1 MQRSSSIGSAPLTNL
16 SDSPS
21 GSASISSTLLI
32 WLVLV
37 GISLLLLG
45 LGGLLQWVWMQ
56 LPALLLLLL
65 LTLWRLFPAQ
75 FQQFSHWLQSSW
87 DQALAWVLLLLGL
100 NLGFR
105 LSGLQ
110 ALLLSWQQQLGWE
123 GVGALG
129 DAFGAAGQILIAI
142 LAAYIAWRQYVI
154 SKELTTQQN
163 QITQQQT
170 IDSYFEGIST
180 LILDPQ
186 GQLEDWPLERAIA
199 EGRTAAILTGLD
211 PTGKAKILRFLSS
224 ANLLSPLR
232 RDDHLGRP
240 ILDGKGGYQR
250 DRLRGIRV
258 VNLRSFL
265 EGADLQGTD
274 LRGVDLSDIGLE
286 RANLSRCLLSYA
298 NLSGSDLR
306 CAHLGGASL
315 YKALLFV
322 GTPETASPVAPGQVP
337 NFKTGQ
343 CAGARIQDAD
353 FTDVQGL
360 SPEQRHYLCAWGGAK
375 TRATI
380 PGGCRGIP
388 NCLEE
393 ESLANLSSGTAPP
406 PTAEL
411 GFKEEDKF

>member
-1 MQRSSSIGSAPLTNL
+1 
-16 SDSPS
+16 
-21 GSASISSTLLI
+21 LI
-32 WLVLV
+32 WLGLV

-45 LGGLLQWVWMQ
+45 LGGLLQWDWMQ
-56 LPALLLLLL
+56 VPAVLLLLLL
-65 LTLWRLFPAQ
+65 ALWRLFPAQ
-75 FQQFSHWLQSSW
+75 FQQLGQWLQSSW
-87 DQALAWVLLLLGL
+87 DQALAWVLLGL
-100 NLGFR
+100 AVSLGFR
-105 LSGLQ
+105 VSGLQ
-110 ALLLSWQQQLGWE
+110 ALLLRWQEQLGWN

-142 LAAYIAWRQYVI
+142 LAAYIAWRQYII

-170 IDSYFEGIST
+170 IDSYFEGISA
-180 LILDPQ
+180 LVLDPQ

-306 CAHLGGASL
+306 CARLGGASL
-315 YKALLFV
+315 YKALLYV
-322 GTPETASPVAPGQVP
+322 GTPETASPITPGQVP

-360 SPEQRHYLCAWGGAK
+360 SPDQRYYLCAWGGTK

-388 NCLEE
+388 NCLE
-393 ESLANLSSGTAPP
+393 APP
-406 PTAEL
+406 PADLSTHTAPASPEDL
-411 GFKEEDKF
+411 ESTGEDKR